1 MIILKLVDIKKSYK
15 VGEEIVQV
23 LRKVNLDVSQGEK
36 IAILGPSGSGK
47 TTLLNI
53 ISALDR
59 PDEGKVLY
67 LERDVHN
74 LNDDEQAKYRLQ
86 EIGFIFQFYH
96 LLPELTVLE
105 NILLPGIIAG
115 VEVEPAEKRALELLE
130 ILSIKGKENYR
141 VYPLSGGER
150 QKVAIARALLLKP
163 KLILADEP
171 TGNLDPHSAESV
183 INLLFS
189 LCEKEG
195 STLILVTHNIELAKR
210 CEKRYLLREGH
221 LVEC

>member
-1 MIILKLVDIKKSYK
+1 MSLLSIKDVQKSYK
-15 VGEEIVQV
+15 VGEEVVCV
-23 LRKVNLDVSQGEK
+23 LRQVNLEVYQGEK
-36 IAILGPSGSGK
+36 VAILGPSGSGK
-47 TTLLNI
+47 TTLLNL

-59 PDEGKVLY
+59 PDAGKVFY
-67 LERDVHN
+67 FGKDVHA
-74 LNDDEQAKYRLQ
+74 LTEDEQAEYRLH
-86 EIGFIFQFYH
+86 EVGFIFQFYH

-105 NILLPGIIAG
+105 NVLLPGIIAK
-115 VEVEPAEKRALELLE
+115 EDLAALKERAFELLAH
-130 ILSIKGKENYR
+130 LSLEGKAHYK

-163 KLILADEP
+163 KLVLADEP
-171 TGNLDPHSAESV
+171 TGNLDPHSAETV

-189 LCEKEG
+189 LCERES
-195 STLILVTHNIELAKR
+195 STLILVTHNHELAKR

>member
-1 MIILKLVDIKKSYK
+1 MSLLSLKDVQKSYK
-15 VGEEIVQV
+15 VGEEVVCV
-23 LRKVNLDVSQGEK
+23 LRQVTLEIFQGEK
-36 IAILGPSGSGK
+36 VAVLGPSGSGK
-47 TTLLNI
+47 TTLLNL

-59 PDEGKVLY
+59 PDAGKVFY
-67 LERDVHN
+67 LGKDVHA
-74 LNDDEQAKYRLQ
+74 LTEDEQAEYRLH
-86 EIGFIFQFYH
+86 EVGFIFQFYH

-105 NILLPGIIAG
+105 NVLLPGIIAKKDLAALK
-115 VEVEPAEKRALELLE
+115 ERAFELLAN
-130 ILSIKGKENYR
+130 LSLEGKAHYK

-163 KLILADEP
+163 KLVLADEP
-171 TGNLDPHSAESV
+171 TGNLDPHSAETV

-189 LCEKEG
+189 LCEREG
-195 STLILVTHNIELAKR
+195 STLILVTHNHELAKR

>member
-1 MIILKLVDIKKSYK
+1 MSLLTLKDVQKSYK
-15 VGEEIVQV
+15 VGEEIVCV
-23 LRKVNLDVSQGEK
+23 LRQVNLEVFQGEK
-36 IAILGPSGSGK
+36 VAVIGPSGSGK
-47 TTLLNI
+47 TTLLNL

-59 PDEGKVLY
+59 PDAGKVFY
-67 LERDVHN
+67 LGKDVHT
-74 LNDDEQAKYRLQ
+74 LTEDEQAEYRLH
-86 EIGFIFQFYH
+86 EVGFIFQFYH

-105 NILLPGIIAG
+105 NVLLPGIIAKKNL
-115 VEVEPAEKRALELLE
+115 VALKERAFELLAH
-130 ILSIKGKENYR
+130 LSLEGKAHYK

-163 KLILADEP
+163 KLVLADEP
-171 TGNLDPHSAESV
+171 TGNLDPHSAETV

-195 STLILVTHNIELAKR
+195 SALILVTHNHELAKR

>member
-1 MIILKLVDIKKSYK
+1 MSLLSLRDVQKSYK
-15 VGEEIVQV
+15 VGEEIVCV
-23 LRKVNLDVSQGEK
+23 LRQVNLEVYQGEK

-47 TTLLNI
+47 TTLLNL

-59 PDEGKVLY
+59 PDAGKVFY
-67 LERDVHN
+67 LGKDVHS
-74 LNDDEQAKYRLQ
+74 LTEDEQAEYRLH
-86 EIGFIFQFYH
+86 EVGFIFQFYH

-105 NILLPGIIAG
+105 NVLLPGIIAKKDLAALK
-115 VEVEPAEKRALELLE
+115 ERAFELLAH
-130 ILSIKGKENYR
+130 LSLEGKAHYK

-163 KLILADEP
+163 KLVLADEP
-171 TGNLDPHSAESV
+171 TGNLDPHSAETV
-183 INLLFS
+183 INLLFF
-189 LCEKEG
+189 LCEREG
-195 STLILVTHNIELAKR
+195 STLILVTHNHELAKR

>member
-1 MIILKLVDIKKSYK
+1 MSLLILKDVQKSYK
-15 VGEEIVQV
+15 VGEEVVCV
-23 LRKVNLDVSQGEK
+23 LRQVTLEVYQGEK
-36 IAILGPSGSGK
+36 VAVLGPSGSGK
-47 TTLLNI
+47 TTLLNL

-59 PDEGKVLY
+59 PDAGKVFY
-67 LERDVHN
+67 LGKDVHG
-74 LNDDEQAKYRLQ
+74 LTEDEQAEYRLH
-86 EIGFIFQFYH
+86 EVGFIFQFYH

-105 NILLPGIIAG
+105 NVLLPGIIAKKDLTALK
-115 VEVEPAEKRALELLE
+115 ERALELLAH
-130 ILSIKGKENYR
+130 LSLKGKAHYK

-163 KLILADEP
+163 KLVLADEP
-171 TGNLDPHSAESV
+171 TGNLDPHSAETV

-189 LCEKEG
+189 LCGREG
-195 STLILVTHNIELAKR
+195 STLILVTHNHELAKR

>member
-1 MIILKLVDIKKSYK
+1 MSLLSLKDVQKSYK
-15 VGEEIVQV
+15 VGEEVVCV
-23 LRKVNLDVSQGEK
+23 LRQVDLEVYQGEK
-36 IAILGPSGSGK
+36 IAVLGPSGSGK
-47 TTLLNI
+47 TTLLNL

-59 PDEGKVLY
+59 PDAGKVFY
-67 LERDVHN
+67 LGKDVHS
-74 LNDDEQAKYRLQ
+74 LNEDEQAEYRLH
-86 EIGFIFQFYH
+86 EVGFIFQFYH

-105 NILLPGIIAG
+105 NVLLPGIIAKKDL
-115 VEVEPAEKRALELLE
+115 ATLKARALELLAH
-130 ILSIKGKENYR
+130 LSLEGKAHYK

-163 KLILADEP
+163 KLVLADEP
-171 TGNLDPHSAESV
+171 TGNLDPHSAEIV

-195 STLILVTHNIELAKR
+195 STLVLVTHNHELAKR
-210 CEKRYLLREGH
+210 CEKRYLLKEGR